1 MNTRLSPLLEILEL
15 NTRLFLNA
23 LDGVDDEKAR
33 ARPAGG
39 NNMAFVACHILDA
52 RCYLAGMIGIE
63 YEMPYASLLDEA
75 RSVDDL
81 EDYPPLS
88 GIRECWRAVSD
99 LLSERMA
106 DMKDSQLAQTP
117 GQRFPVG
124 DRTVLGGIAFLVQHD
139 SFHLGQLAQL
149 RSQLGLGPMAY

>member
-1 MNTRLSPLLEILEL
+1 MNTRLSALIEILEL

-39 NNMAFVACHILDA
+39 NNMAFIACHLLDA

-63 YEMPYASLLDEA
+63 YEMPYASLLDGA

-81 EDYPPLS
+81 EDYPPLDGVRDAWRVVS
-88 GIRECWRAVSD
+88 G

-106 DMKDSQLAQTP
+106 DMKDSELARTP
-117 GQRFPVG
+117 SQRFPVS
-124 DRTVLGGIAFLVQHD
+124 DRTLLGGIAFLLQHD
-139 SFHLGQLAQL
+139 SFHVGQLAQL
-149 RSQLGLGPMAY
+149 RSQLGLGPMSY